1 MRRIMSR
8 NAAFALC
15 IGALVCVLLVMPG
28 LYDSPYAR
36 DEERC
41 VGRITAVDNSLLH
54 QYGLVKIGSQR
65 LTVLLLDGPCAG
77 REIEAGNDLNGKLE
91 TDKIFEVG
99 DRAFIV
105 LTTAGDEILSATAY
119 DHHRLNIELL
129 VAGFFALILVG
140 YAGWAGARA
149 LLSFVFAILL
159 MWKVLLPA
167 ILLGWDPVYASF
179 GTITVIGG
187 AVLFLVAG
195 VSRMALVAWIG
206 AFLGILLTAT
216 LALALFPPFRLHGAM
231 QPFSETL
238 LYSGFDGLNLG
249 RLFIAAV
256 FLGASGAVI
265 DVAIDVAAAMNEVAV
280 KRPDLSSWELTMSG
294 FRVGRAM
301 SCTMVT
307 TLLMA
312 YMSGCI
318 SLLMVLL
325 SKGIPPLQ
333 ILNINFIAAE
343 ILKTIVGS
351 FGLVT
356 VAPFT
361 SVVGGFVYA
370 RRRRDVAA
378 VVGAPALAMV
388 GEDPVAAQSPASM
401 PDGGLK
407 D

>member
-1 MRRIMSR
+1 
-8 NAAFALC
+8 
-15 IGALVCVLLVMPG
+15 
-28 LYDSPYAR
+28 
-36 DEERC
+36 
-41 VGRITAVDNSLLH
+41 
-54 QYGLVKIGSQR
+54 
-65 LTVLLLDGPCAG
+65 
-77 REIEAGNDLNGKLE
+77 
-91 TDKIFEVG
+91 
-99 DRAFIV
+99 
-105 LTTAGDEILSATAY
+105 
-119 DHHRLNIELL
+119 
-129 VAGFFALILVG
+129 
-140 YAGWAGARA
+140 
-149 LLSFVFAILL
+149 
-159 MWKVLLPA
+159 
-167 ILLGWDPVYASF
+167 
-179 GTITVIGG
+179 
-187 AVLFLVAG
+187 
-195 VSRMALVAWIG
+195 
-206 AFLGILLTAT
+206 
-216 LALALFPPFRLHGAM
+216 
-231 QPFSETL
+231 
-238 LYSGFDGLNLG
+238 
-249 RLFIAAV
+249 
-256 FLGASGAVI
+256 
-265 DVAIDVAAAMNEVAV
+265 MNEIAV

-301 SCTMVT
+301 SSTMVT

-325 SKGIPPLQ
+325 SRGIPPLQ

-388 GEDPVAAQSPASM
+388 GGEDPVAAQSPASM